1 LCGSQNFVNPT
12 EIGQY
17 AQYAYGK
24 LKEMSFHF
32 ANKLSRLY
40 PPSRLEL
47 EANRVSFYGA
57 TAKPDHK

>member
-1 LCGSQNFVNPT
+1 MIVWVQNFANPT
-12 EIGQY
+12 EVGQY

-47 EANRVSFYGA
+47 EANRVPSPA
-57 TAKPDHK
+57 PCQS